1 MVVNMAA
8 ENISQEFRLKNKA
21 KTQKKFI
28 TEINQN
34 ELMSNKHKKSCTV
47 LNYIE
52 HLLILASAVTGW
64 VSISAFAL
72 LVGISIGITVSVAG
86 LKICAITAGIKK
98 YKSKINKTER
108 KHGKIV
114 LLTKA
119 KLSSIEFLVSR
130 DLIDT
135 YSSQDE
141 FVSEEILKKKSDI

>member
-1 MVVNMAA
+1 MAA

-34 ELMSNKHKKSCTV
+34 ELMSKKHKKSCTV

-72 LVGISIGITVSVAG
+72 LVGISVGITVSVAG

-108 KHGKIV
+108 KH
-114 LLTKA
+114 
-119 KLSSIEFLVSR
+119 
-130 DLIDT
+130 
-135 YSSQDE
+135 
-141 FVSEEILKKKSDI
+141 VSEEI

>member
-34 ELMSNKHKKSCTV
+34 ELMSKKHKKSCTV

-86 LKICAITAGIKK
+86 LKICAITAGIKSISQK
-98 YKSKINKTER
+98 LIKRRGNM
-108 KHGKIV
+108 GK
-114 LLTKA
+114 
-119 KLSSIEFLVSR
+119 
-130 DLIDT
+130 
-135 YSSQDE
+135 
-141 FVSEEILKKKSDI
+141 

>member
-1 MVVNMAA
+1 MAA
-8 ENISQEFRLKNKA
+8 ENISQEFKLKNKA

-28 TEINQN
+28 TERNQN
-34 ELMSNKHKKSCTV
+34 ELTSKKHKKSCTV

-52 HLLILASAVTGW
+52 HLLILASAVTGC

-72 LVGISIGITVSVAG
+72 LVGISIGITVSAAG

-98 YKSKINKTER
+98 YKSKINKKER

-114 LLTKA
+114 LLAKA
-119 KLSSIEFLVSR
+119 KLNSIEFLVSK

-141 FVSEEILKKKSDI
+141 FASEEI

>member
-1 MVVNMAA
+1 MNTYW
-8 ENISQEFRLKNKA
+8 N
-21 KTQKKFI
+21 T
-28 TEINQN
+28 
-34 ELMSNKHKKSCTV
+34 
-47 LNYIE
+47 
-52 HLLILASAVTGW
+52 AVTGW

-72 LVGISIGITVSVAG
+72 LVGISVGITVSVAG

-141 FVSEEILKKKSDI
+141 FVSEEIWKKKSDI